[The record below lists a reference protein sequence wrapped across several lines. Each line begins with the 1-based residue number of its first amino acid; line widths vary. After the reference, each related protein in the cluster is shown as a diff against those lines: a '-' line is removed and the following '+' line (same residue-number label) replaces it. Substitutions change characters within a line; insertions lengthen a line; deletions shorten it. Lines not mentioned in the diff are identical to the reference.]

1 MVSIVVPAYNCAD
14 TIIRCLQSLKVQT
27 YDDYEVI
34 VVDDGSTD
42 NTLSVVKTFEFSKL
56 RVFSK
61 ENGGPGSARNYGLA
75 SCSPDSR
82 YVMFVDSDDT
92 VDASYVSSMLAQA
105 NEDTLVICGINDWY
119 EDRMP
124 ASPAGPQPSGVTV
137 YDDIWNNTAFLK
149 LLRNGIINSSCNKC
163 YSLNTIRNGHI
174 EFGSSYPE
182 DTRFNISYLEHCR
195 RVAVLD
201 ARLYNYIHR
210 AGSVTGGAFE
220 SLYTGYIDI
229 QQQLCKKVSEENQ
242 HHIYEFVYPQYLG
255 NTMNY
260 LRSGDFKTPRR
271 YSRMKPVRDAIAAHK
286 PVCAGDALTRL
297 LYRMGCLRLLKRI
310 VC

>member
-1 MVSIVVPAYNCAD
+1 MKASVIVPAFNSSR
-14 TIIRCLQSLKVQT
+14 TVGRCIESLLAQN
-27 YDDYEVI
+27 YGNLEII

-42 NTLSVVKTFEFSKL
+42 DTVQVCRSYESGHVK
-56 RVFSK
+56 VYSK

-92 VDASYVSSMLAQA
+92 VDASYVSSMVAQA
-105 NEDTLVICGINDWY
+105 DEETLVICGINDWY
-119 EDRMP
+119 EDYIP
-124 ASPAGPQPSGVTV
+124 ALSTDTQSSGATV
-137 YDDIWNNTAFLK
+137 YDDIWNNTAFLR

-163 YSLNTIRNGHI
+163 YSLDTIRCRHI

-182 DTRFNISYLEHCR
+182 DTRFNIAYLEHCR
-195 RVAVLD
+195 GVAVLD

-220 SLYTGYIDI
+220 SLYTGYMEI
-229 QQQLCKKVSEENQ
+229 QQQLCKKVSTENQ

-255 NTMNY
+255 NTKKY
-260 LRSGDFKTPRR
+260 LQLGDFKTPRR

-286 PVCAGDALTRL
+286 PVCVGDALAKL
-297 LYRMGCLRLLKRI
+297 LYKFGMYRTLLRL
-310 VC
+310 